1 MSEDAS
7 TFPRT
12 VFVQGLPDSYSL
24 ANLAAL
30 LEQFGNILEMQ
41 IMDDG
46 HVLVRFQESS
56 SAQKA
61 VTKAGRSR
69 KDGLVFNG
77 GQLTIIPKN
86 KRKGTS

>member
-1 MSEDAS
+1 MSEEAVS
-7 TFPRT
+7 FPKT

-46 HVLVRFQESS
+46 HVLVRFQDSV
-56 SAQKA
+56 SAEKA
-61 VTKAGRSR
+61 VGKAGRPR
-69 KDGLVFNG
+69 KDGLIFNG
-77 GQLTIIPKN
+77 NQLTIIPKN